1 MRRAV
6 LDTNIII
13 SAIHFG
19 GKPAEVLNLAI
30 EHKGSFFIS
39 REIIAEV
46 LGVLTKKFAY
56 EKEAIEEIE
65 ELLAKTFVLVESKKT
80 IQVIKNCPADNRI
93 LECGLAG
100 EVNFIVSGDKRH
112 LLLLKKYQQM
122 EILSAEEFLKIYG

>member
-1 MRRAV
+1 M
-6 LDTNIII
+6 
-13 SAIHFG
+13 
-19 GKPAEVLNLAI
+19 
-30 EHKGSFFIS
+30 
-39 REIIAEV
+39 
-46 LGVLTKKFAY
+46 
-56 EKEAIEEIE
+56 
-65 ELLAKTFVLVESKKT
+65 LAKTFVLVESKKT